1 MNLSNII
8 TVNERFESSIN
19 LKLDLENN
27 KKVDAYIPTSS
38 SVAIL
43 DAFLEDL
50 LYEKKWTSTML
61 TGAYGKGKS
70 HLLLVLLFLLN
81 RPAATKKKE
90 LSLWKKS
97 VRNLQK
103 KVANINENTA
113 LKLKELVQKEKKY
126 LPVIINFGR
135 ESLEQSYLLALT
147 KRRNFGAG
155 L

>member
-50 LYEKKWTSTML
+50 LYEKKWTSTI
-61 TGAYGKGKS
+61 AD
-70 HLLLVLLFLLN
+70 
-81 RPAATKKKE
+81 RCIWKKE
-90 LSLWKKS
+90 N
-97 VRNLQK
+97 R
-103 KVANINENTA
+103 IC
-113 LKLKELVQKEKKY
+113 Y
-126 LPVIINFGR
+126 LFF
-135 ESLEQSYLLALT
+135 Y
-147 KRRNFGAG
+147 FY
-155 L
+155 

>member
-81 RPAATKKKE
+81 RLLHKKRKNF
-90 LSLWKKS
+90 LCGKR

-103 KVANINENTA
+103 GSKH
-113 LKLKELVQKEKKY
+113 
-126 LPVIINFGR
+126 
-135 ESLEQSYLLALT
+135 
-147 KRRNFGAG
+147 
-155 L
+155 

>member
-50 LYEKKWTSTML
+50 LYEKKWTSTMSFIFIEQTCCHKKERTFFVEKECEKL
-61 TGAYGKGKS
+61 
-70 HLLLVLLFLLN
+70 
-81 RPAATKKKE
+81 TKKGGKH
-90 LSLWKKS
+90 
-97 VRNLQK
+97 
-103 KVANINENTA
+103 
-113 LKLKELVQKEKKY
+113 
-126 LPVIINFGR
+126 
-135 ESLEQSYLLALT
+135 
-147 KRRNFGAG
+147 
-155 L
+155 